1 MSTLLHEFIRKSEE
15 AICDSEE
22 ISRATSYDAMSKRL
36 RFGRTIDTSA
46 AAERRSV
53 YVTKAEA
60 LVLKAC
66 IPEVLKLAA
75 VLAVEST
82 GLAKSRHGSTE
93 EADIEAAYW
102 RFDARRKGYAQWNS
116 SPMSERD
123 AFKAEMRLTVRSVRE
138 ECAEQCEQ
146 RANSL
151 RDGSAIARQCAKDI
165 RSRIK

>member
-22 ISRATSYDAMSKRL
+22 ISRATSYDAMSKR
-36 RFGRTIDTSA
+36 
-46 AAERRSV
+46 
-53 YVTKAEA
+53 
-60 LVLKAC
+60 
-66 IPEVLKLAA
+66 PA

-102 RFDARRKGYAQWNS
+102 RFDARRKGYAQ
-116 SPMSERD
+116 MSERD
-123 AFKAEMRLTVRSVRE
+123 AFKAEMRLTVRSVRD